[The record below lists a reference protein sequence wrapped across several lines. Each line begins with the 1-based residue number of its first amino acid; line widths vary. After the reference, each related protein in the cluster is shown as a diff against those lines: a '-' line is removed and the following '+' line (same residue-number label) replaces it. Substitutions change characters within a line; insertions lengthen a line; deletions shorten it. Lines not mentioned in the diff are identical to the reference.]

1 MSTATDTLDF
11 LIIGAGPAGL
21 SAADAAAR
29 EGLSYLVIEKGTIA
43 NTIRQYPV
51 GRTMFSTPNE
61 LEMREGSLQPI
72 REKPTRE
79 ELLSHYIHF
88 VLDHDL
94 HITTGEEVIDVA
106 GNYEDGF
113 TVRTRCRSFD
123 GKQNENNY
131 HARSILFAIGAM
143 EYPRHLD
150 VPGED
155 LPKVYHRFVDPYPY
169 VRKEVMV
176 VGGGNSAAEAAL
188 FLSEEGARTTMA
200 IWREDWENR
209 DPKAG
214 AMKHWVRSPLEKEI
228 AEGRLRVILYKQID
242 EVTYDSV
249 RLTTD
254 EGESK
259 TIPNDVVFVLVGSD
273 ADLTLLKKLGVKT
286 ELGKL
291 TEVPVYD
298 TETCETN
305 VRGIYVAAPCASRA
319 YRDKRRVAL
328 EFLLNKESLYGS
340 IDCRRYCWLRSHVH
354 PELSRVRDSI
364 CGHRTYSGFSA
375 GSVSRFEQ
383 MDRDQLCDHFHH
395 RNYRRSNLCGNR

>member
-1 MSTATDTLDF
+1 MSDLLDL

-29 EGLSYLVIEKGTIA
+29 EGLSYLVIERGTIA
-43 NTIRQYPV
+43 NTIREYPV
-51 GRTMFSTPNE
+51 GRAMFSTPNE

-88 VLDHDL
+88 VLDNDL
-94 HITTGEEVIDVA
+94 RINTGEEVVDV
-106 GNYEDGF
+106 ERDLSDGF
-113 TVRTRCRSFD
+113 VVRTHCRSFQPGQQD
-123 GKQNENNY
+123 NTY
-131 HARSILFAIGAM
+131 HARTILFAIGAM
-143 EYPRHLD
+143 EHPRRLN

-155 LPKVYHRFVDPYPY
+155 LPKVHHRFVEPYPY
-169 VRKEVMV
+169 VRREALV

-214 AMKHWVRSPLEKEI
+214 AMKHWVRSPLEREI
-228 AEGRLRVILYKQID
+228 TEGRLRVVLYKQID
-242 EVTYDSV
+242 EITDHSV

-254 EGESK
+254 GGESK
-259 TIPNDVVFVLVGSD
+259 SIPNDVVFVLVGSD

-286 ELGKL
+286 EPGKL

-298 TETCETN
+298 QETFETD
-305 VRGIYVAAPCASRA
+305 VRGIYVAGHFTHERHIKAA
-319 YRDKRRVAL
+319 
-328 EFLLNKESLYGS
+328 
-340 IDCRRYCWLRSHVH
+340 IDVPRKIIPRIAEQLRGVG
-354 PELSRVRDSI
+354 V
-364 CGHRTYSGFSA
+364 
-375 GSVSRFEQ
+375 V
-383 MDRDQLCDHFHH
+383 
-395 RNYRRSNLCGNR
+395 

>member
-1 MSTATDTLDF
+1 MNSEILDL

-29 EGLSYLVIEKGTIA
+29 EGLSYAVIEKGTIA

-88 VLDHDL
+88 VLDNDL
-94 HITTGEEVIDVA
+94 KINTGEEVFDVS
-106 GNYEDGF
+106 GNFDDGF
-113 TVRTRCRSFD
+113 VIKTRQSLHAHEQERT
-123 GKQNENNY
+123 Y
-131 HARSILFAIGAM
+131 HARTILFAIGAM
-143 EYPRHLD
+143 DYPRCLN

-155 LPKVYHRFVDPYPY
+155 RPKVHHRFVDPYAY
-169 VRKEVMV
+169 VRKEALV

-214 AMKHWVRSPLEKEI
+214 AMKHWVRTPLEREI
-228 AEGRLRVILYKQID
+228 AEGRLRVILYKHID
-242 EVTYDSV
+242 EITDDAV
-249 RLTTD
+249 RMTTE
-254 EGESK
+254 EGESL
-259 TIPNDVVFVLVGSD
+259 TVPNDVVFVLVGSD
-273 ADLTLLKKLGVKT
+273 ADLTLLKKLGVRT
-286 ELGKL
+286 ERGKL

-298 TETCETN
+298 PETFETN
-305 VRGIYVAAPCASRA
+305 VPGIYVAGHFTHSRHIKA
-319 YRDKRRVAL
+319 AIDIPRKIVPLLAEKLRV
-328 EFLLNKESLYGS
+328 
-340 IDCRRYCWLRSHVH
+340 
-354 PELSRVRDSI
+354 
-364 CGHRTYSGFSA
+364 
-375 GSVSRFEQ
+375 SV
-383 MDRDQLCDHFHH
+383 
-395 RNYRRSNLCGNR
+395 